1 MSTAPQ
7 TARFSASQRPSGADL
22 GKYTKSATPPDL
34 RAKLQE
40 NRAKRYELLA
50 SARALFLYAGKQE
63 GLKHPQDF
71 HRTAKCKWVPVGEV
85 GVHASREHT
94 SAFYSGVMNCGS
106 VWACTCCSA
115 KVQERRRGEVATAV
129 AWAEAEG
136 LQSVMVTLTFPH
148 YAWHILGDLVKQQAD
163 ALHRLRAG
171 APWTRFKTAAGYQG
185 LIRSLELTYGQHGW
199 HPHTHELW
207 FVSAHVDAETMKA
220 QILERWRNCCA
231 RAGLLDL
238 ENVDQ
243 VRAFNEHAVDVKGW
257 CQASDYLAKQDD
269 SRHWG
274 VDSEIAKG
282 STKQGR
288 AKGKHPFGLLA
299 MAADG
304 DKVAGAKFVEYASV
318 MKGRRQLFWSAG
330 LKKRVL
336 IEEKTD
342 EEIVEDQVDKA
353 DLLGF
358 LTRAEWRLVRSTGS
372 RAQLLD
378 AAESNGGWAAVQQL
392 LRLLR
397 AKHPQPQ
404 ALHQPQLWGWLRWSR
419 LGQGLPAPVVA
430 FSFGLGLFRFKH
442 AKRLGLLLDFTD
454 GRAQLPL
461 HLDELIRQ
469 RL

>member
-1 MSTAPQ
+1 
-7 TARFSASQRPSGADL
+7 
-22 GKYTKSATPPDL
+22 PPDL

-50 SARALFLYAGKQE
+50 SARSLFLYAGKQE

-71 HRTAKCKWVPVGEV
+71 HRTAKCKWVPVGEI
-85 GVHASREHT
+85 GIHASREHS

-106 VWACTCCSA
+106 VWACPICAA
-115 KVQERRRGEVATAV
+115 KVQERRREEVAKAV

-171 APWTRFKTAAGYQG
+171 SPWARFKTATGYQG
-185 LIRSLELTYGQHGW
+185 LIRSLELTFGEHGW

-207 FVSAHVDAETMKA
+207 FVNAEVDAEAMKA
-220 QILERWRNCCA
+220 RILERWRNCCA

-243 VRAFNEHAVDVKGW
+243 VRAFNKHAVDVKGW

-274 VDSEIAKG
+274 VDSEIAKA

-288 AKGKHPFGLLA
+288 AKGKHPFRLLA
-299 MAADG
+299 MAVDG
-304 DKVAGAKFVEYASV
+304 DKVAGAKFVEYAGV

-358 LTRAEWRLVRSTGS
+358 LTRAEWKLVRSTGN
-372 RAQLLD
+372 RARLLD
-378 AAESNGGWAAVQQL
+378 IAESNGGWAAVQHF
-392 LRLLR
+392 LRSLR
-397 AKHPQPQ
+397 AKQPQ
-404 ALHQPQLWGWLRWSR
+404 AKALQKPQLWRWLRWRR
-419 LGQGLPAPVVA
+419 LDLSLPLPFVPFGYGL
-430 FSFGLGLFRFKH
+430 SLFRFH
-442 AKRLGLLLDFTD
+442 HTKRLSLIGNLPDSR
-454 GRAQLPL
+454 GQLPL
-461 HLDELIRQ
+461 HLGELVRQ